1 MSKSI
6 EIKGI
11 FKNNK
16 CRLVGTHQPNNQD
29 FTQERINH
37 LALMLHVEL
46 IPLKH
51 KFKGIEIRFYIDG
64 KVFHNGNYFIND
76 ILEQDADKVAKEIIN
91 LYNFYVDRI

>member
-16 CRLVGTHQPNNQD
+16 GRLVGTHQPTNQD
-29 FTQERINH
+29 FTQEHINH

-46 IPLKH
+46 KPLKH

-64 KVFHNGNYFIND
+64 KLFHNGDYFIDD

-91 LYNFYVDRI
+91 LYKFYLDRL